1 MDWTLVFRRC
11 ATNFVFNFLS
21 YDTMVRRCNGTK
33 VDGLDIS
40 LFRRSQVCTTTLLS
54 FRTKAKLRLK
64 TPPAGVASKR

>member
-1 MDWTLVFRRC
+1 MDWTLVFHRC

-40 LFRRSQVCTTTLLS
+40 LFRRSSTNFVCDFLS
-54 FRTKAKLRLK
+54 YHSKYDGAKEQK
-64 TPPAGVASKR
+64 